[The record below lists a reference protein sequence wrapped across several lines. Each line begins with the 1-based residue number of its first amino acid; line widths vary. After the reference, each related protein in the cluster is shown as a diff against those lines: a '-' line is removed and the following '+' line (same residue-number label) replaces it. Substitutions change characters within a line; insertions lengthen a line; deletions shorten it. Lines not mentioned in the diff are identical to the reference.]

1 MELEKYIKEA
11 KEVIDAVY
19 YNIQDVLMKRD
30 DSLKSLKE
38 KGWQYSKEK
47 YSELYQEIITTFNT
61 ETQSAIADCKAAVQ
75 EQKNAYMKEV
85 SAYYMP
91 DGSKLDLND
100 MNLIKSGLP
109 MTVDEVCGMIEK
121 HSGNPT
127 MLRVVEKFAVEQ
139 RMMDKIRDYNV
150 SHAKALIRAKNAGKT
165 EEKIFDRFVHLAAM
179 GMNHPD
185 EHYTLFQ
192 SRLDDYEE
200 NAVLGLLKARL
211 FINDATQ
218 KRIDE
223 IEQKQSDKRNEVNK
237 GKTWGFDDVPSTT
250 VTTVFSASGRP

>member
-1 MELEKYIKEA
+1 MELEKYIKKA
-11 KEVIDAVY
+11 KEVIDAGY
-19 YNIQDVLMKRD
+19 YNIQDALMKRD
-30 DSLKSLKE
+30 GSLKSLKE
-38 KGWQYSKEK
+38 KGWQYSEEK

-61 ETQSAIADCKAAVQ
+61 ETQSVIADCKAAVR

-85 SAYYMP
+85 SAYYTP

-121 HSGNPT
+121 HSDNPT
-127 MLRVVEKFAVEQ
+127 MLRVVEKFAAEQ
-139 RMMDKIRDYNV
+139 KMMDKIRNYNV

-165 EEKIFDRFVHLAAM
+165 EEKIFERFVHLAIM

-185 EHYTLFQ
+185 ESFTMYQ

-200 NAVLGLLKARL
+200 DAVLGLLKAKL
-211 FINDATQ
+211 YIDDATQ
-218 KRIDE
+218 QRIDE
-223 IEQKQSDKRNEVNK
+223 IEQKQRDAHNKNRNKYDHWN
-237 GKTWGFDDVPSTT
+237 
-250 VTTVFSASGRP
+250 